1 MIIKVGVTTLGLEGA
16 LPSDEAG
23 AELVGQ
29 GLFPVVVVAAL
40 LKPAVDPHQPRGQ
53 GQHGL
58 VGPALDPVPDQEH
71 RAVLDRIQDLLELL
85 GVELALGKVHGMHLL
100 TVTGRGS
107 TACGYKHHPQEY
119 K

>member
-1 MIIKVGVTTLGLEGA
+1 MIKVGVTALGLEGA

-29 GLFPVVVVAAL
+29 GLFPMVVVAAL

-58 VGPALDPVPDQEH
+58 VGPTLDPVPDQKH

-85 GVELALGKVHGMHLL
+85 GVEVALGKVHGMHLL
-100 TVTGRGS
+100 IVTDRGGS
-107 TACGYKHHPQEY
+107 GHGYHPQEY